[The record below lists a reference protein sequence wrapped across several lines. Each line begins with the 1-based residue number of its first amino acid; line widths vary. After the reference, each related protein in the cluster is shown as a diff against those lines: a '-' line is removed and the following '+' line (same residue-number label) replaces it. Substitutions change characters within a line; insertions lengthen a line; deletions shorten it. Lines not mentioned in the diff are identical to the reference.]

1 MRSSCVF
8 FVDMRLHPDPEVVR
22 RAREALA
29 QARAQ
34 DGEVPRA
41 DAKQVV
47 MRAVSLAM
55 NLRRMSGAFAPRV
68 LETYVRAII
77 GESDEEVEE
86 TVVWWSERY

>member
-1 MRSSCVF
+1 
-8 FVDMRLHPDPEVVR
+8 
-22 RAREALA
+22 
-29 QARAQ
+29 
-34 DGEVPRA
+34 
-41 DAKQVV
+41 
-47 MRAVSLAM
+47 M